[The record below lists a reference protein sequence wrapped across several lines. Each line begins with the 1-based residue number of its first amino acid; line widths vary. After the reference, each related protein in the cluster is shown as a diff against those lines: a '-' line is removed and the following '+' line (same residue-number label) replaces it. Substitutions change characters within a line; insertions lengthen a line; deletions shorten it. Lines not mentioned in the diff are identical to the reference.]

1 MSDSVAKWSA
11 RRTRNPAVPGSCPAL
26 AICWVCSPS
35 SLVHSSATHVKSQL
49 VASGPARWGF

>member
-11 RRTRNPAVPGSCPAL
+11 RRTRNLAVPGSCPAL
-26 AICWVCSPS
+26 ATCWVCSPS
-35 SLVHSSATHVKSQL
+35 SLVHSSATDVKSQL